1 MNRAPT
7 ATHANTSDS
16 VLVLIPIVF
25 LSTFPACPHRV
36 YRVLITVPRVS
47 WGLAESREDPVMGT
61 DIGRGSWCPT
71 RVTPLGFSKA
81 GRHPTLFCHFSCAKY
96 TQLRKVL
103 LPWGWKQKGQ

>member
-1 MNRAPT
+1 
-7 ATHANTSDS
+7 
-16 VLVLIPIVF
+16 
-25 LSTFPACPHRV
+25 
-36 YRVLITVPRVS
+36 
-47 WGLAESREDPVMGT
+47 MGT